1 MQTMIWK
8 PIYDSTSRD
17 GLLKT
22 SAYWILNNNNELY
35 DFTVEQL
42 WEEFSEENRIQL
54 QEDVNN

>member
-1 MQTMIWK
+1 MIWK